1 MSNPIHDL
9 YRKVVLD
16 HYRNPRNKRSVEG
29 ADVKAEAFNAVC
41 GDHVVLEGRIQDG
54 RLVDIGVKARGCA
67 ISVASGSILTEIL
80 TGRPLADV
88 ERIRS
93 AAEGIVRGG
102 EIPPGEYGDL
112 SALEG
117 VRSFPVR
124 LRCAMLAWEALAE
137 GLARAGSE
145 AS

>member
-41 GDHVVLEGRIQDG
+41 GDHVVLEGRIQHG
-54 RLVDIGVKARGCA
+54 CLADIGVKARGCA

-102 EIPPGEYGDL
+102 EIPPG
-112 SALEG
+112 
-117 VRSFPVR
+117 
-124 LRCAMLAWEALAE
+124 
-137 GLARAGSE
+137 
-145 AS
+145 